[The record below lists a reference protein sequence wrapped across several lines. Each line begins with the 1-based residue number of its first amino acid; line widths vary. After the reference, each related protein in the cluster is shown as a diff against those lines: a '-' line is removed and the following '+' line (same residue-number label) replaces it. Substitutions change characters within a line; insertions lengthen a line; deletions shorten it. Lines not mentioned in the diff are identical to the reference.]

1 MKNDK
6 GLEVTLIV
14 WYNYYEKMFFWSGF
28 MIKIFQTGDIHLDSP
43 FSGGDILRSEN
54 GRKRLR
60 ALFRRMMDFVREK
73 KYDLVLIPGDLYD
86 TGFLSEESAEMIRTE
101 LASLPCPVVISPG
114 NHDPYEK
121 GSFYMSSSLPENVHV
136 FSDESLGKF
145 EFEELGAVV
154 YGYAFTSNAHYAN
167 PLEGFFADSDKIK
180 ILCAHSEVGVPLS
193 GKAPMSYGDMEAS
206 GFDYAALAHI
216 HKAPEVYSSS
226 RLTAAY
232 SGFAEGRGFDEIG
245 QGSALSVSI
254 FETGDKKEIKYEK
267 ISFSD
272 YSFEILP
279 INVTG
284 IDSDDD
290 IASLIER
297 EIDTLHYGNS
307 NSLRVLLEGFLSLD
321 FSPNLSYIK
330 KRCSSAVDYFE
341 IKDNTMPT
349 FDAVAL
355 SKDMTIRGELYR
367 TLEEKLNSG
376 DMKERN
382 LAAMALRI
390 GLASLDGGDLT
401 VFLPKAGEDDENEEA
416 EEAER

>member
-1 MKNDK
+1 
-6 GLEVTLIV
+6 
-14 WYNYYEKMFFWSGF
+14 
-28 MIKIFQTGDIHLDSP
+28 MIKIFQTGDLHLDSP

-54 GRKRLR
+54 GRKRIR
-60 ALFRRMMDFVREK
+60 ALFKRMMNFVREK

-86 TGFLSEESAEMIRTE
+86 TGFLSEESAELIRTE
-101 LASLPCPVVISPG
+101 LSSLPCPVVISPG

-121 GSFYMSSSLPENVHV
+121 GSFYASASLPQNIHV
-136 FSDESLGKF
+136 FGDEKLGKF

-154 YGYAFTSNAHYAN
+154 YGYAFTSAVHREN

-193 GKAPMSYGDMEAS
+193 GYAPMSYGDIEAS

-216 HKAPEVYSSS
+216 HKAPDVYCSP

-245 QGSALSVSI
+245 KGSALSISI
-254 FETGDKKEIKYEK
+254 FETGEKKEIKYER

-279 INVTG
+279 INVT
-284 IDSDDD
+284 DLESDDD

-297 EIDTLHYGNS
+297 EIDTLSYGKN
-307 NSLRVLLEGFLSLD
+307 NSLRVVLEGLLPLD

-330 KRCSSAVDYFE
+330 RRCASLVDCFE
-341 IKDNTMPT
+341 IKDDTLPLA
-349 FDAVAL
+349 DAKTL
-355 SKDMTIRGELYR
+355 SKDMTLRGEFFR
-367 TLEEKLNSG
+367 TLEEKLNSP
-376 DMKERN
+376 DMRERN

-401 VFLPKAGEDDENEEA
+401 LFLPKDENDEKDEA
-416 EEAER
+416 ETD

>member
-1 MKNDK
+1 
-6 GLEVTLIV
+6 
-14 WYNYYEKMFFWSGF
+14 
-28 MIKIFQTGDIHLDSP
+28 MIKIFQTGDLHLDSP

-60 ALFRRMMDFVREK
+60 ALFKRMMEFVREK
-73 KYDLVLIPGDLYD
+73 EYDLVLIPGDLYD
-86 TGFLSEESAEMIRTE
+86 TGFLGEESAEMIRTE

-121 GSFYMSSSLPENVHV
+121 GSFYASAALPANVHV
-136 FSDESLGKF
+136 FSDEKLGKF
-145 EFEELGAVV
+145 EFEEIGAVV
-154 YGYAFTSNAHYAN
+154 YGYAFTSANHRDN

-193 GKAPMSYGDMEAS
+193 GYAPMSYGDIEAS

-216 HKAPEVYSSS
+216 HKAPEVYSSH

-232 SGFAEGRGFDEIG
+232 NGFAEGRGFDEIG
-245 QGSALSVSI
+245 KGSALSVSI
-254 FETGDKKEIKYEK
+254 FETGEKKEIKYERL
-267 ISFSD
+267 SFSD

-279 INVTG
+279 INVTD
-284 IDSDDD
+284 IESDDD

-297 EIDTLHYGNS
+297 EIDTLHYGDN
-307 NSLRVLLEGFLSLD
+307 NSLRVLLEGLLPLD

-330 KRCSSAVDYFE
+330 RRCASLVDHLE
-341 IKDNTMPT
+341 IKDNTLPLA
-349 FDAVAL
+349 DAKAL
-355 SKDMTIRGELYR
+355 SKDMTLRGELFR
-367 TLEEKLNSG
+367 TLEEKLNSP
-376 DMKERN
+376 DMRERN

-401 VFLPKAGEDDENEEA
+401 VFLPKDDEDEKDLEEA
-416 EEAER
+416 D

>member
-1 MKNDK
+1 
-6 GLEVTLIV
+6 
-14 WYNYYEKMFFWSGF
+14 
-28 MIKIFQTGDIHLDSP
+28 MIKIFQTGDLHLDSP

-60 ALFRRMMDFVREK
+60 ALFKKMMQFVREK
-73 KYDLVLIPGDLYD
+73 GYDLMLIPGDLYD
-86 TGFLSEESAEMIRTE
+86 TGFLCEESAEMIRAE
-101 LASLPCPVVISPG
+101 LSSLPCPVVISPG

-121 GSFYMSSSLPENVHV
+121 GSFYAAGSLPENVYV
-136 FSDESLGKF
+136 FSDEKLGKF

-154 YGYAFTSNAHYAN
+154 YGYAFTSASHREN

-193 GKAPMSYGDMEAS
+193 NYAPMSYGDMEAS

-216 HKAPEVYSSS
+216 HKSPRVYCSP

-245 QGSALSVSI
+245 KGSAISVSI
-254 FETGDKKEIKYEK
+254 FETGEKKEIKYERL
-267 ISFSD
+267 SFSD

-279 INVTG
+279 INVTDLLG
-284 IDSDDD
+284 DDY

-297 EIDTLHYGNS
+297 EIDNLHYGEN
-307 NSLRVLLEGFLSLD
+307 NSLRVILEGFLPLD
-321 FSPNLSYIK
+321 FLPNLSYIK
-330 KRCSSAVDYFE
+330 KRCASLVDYFE
-341 IKDNTMPT
+341 IKDNTLPLA
-349 FDAVAL
+349 DAKSL
-355 SKDMTIRGELYR
+355 SKDMTLRGELYR
-367 TLEEKLNSG
+367 TLEERLNSPN
-376 DMKERN
+376 MRERS

-401 VFLPKAGEDDENEEA
+401 VFLPKDENGEEVD
-416 EEAER
+416 